1 MRKFILVIISMVSIF
16 LTGCVS
22 DPETYYFDAADLI
35 ANTIKIEL
43 VECKNEKLEMIE
55 VNEKSITNFDYNEVE
70 PIDNLDN
77 SQFESFI
84 IELSIFIKT
93 EMDVGG
99 AMKILLKDDAFQWDS
114 LCR

>member
-1 MRKFILVIISMVSIF
+1 MKKFILVIILMVSIF

-55 VNEKSITNFDYNEVE
+55 VNEKSITKFNKNEVE
-70 PIDNLDN
+70 PIENIDNT
-77 SQFESFI
+77 QF
-84 IELSIFIKT
+84 
-93 EMDVGG
+93 
-99 AMKILLKDDAFQWDS
+99 
-114 LCR
+114 